1 MLGVRLPPDLPL
13 FMAYLSIFDVD
24 RWVIHRWDMSKLQK
38 KKPQNE
44 KRKRVAETDEETGLT
59 LRSTIAGK
67 PVQSSSV
74 HRSEKPVGQLGMGNF
89 FVRTA
94 EFFRE
99 VSVEL
104 KKVVWPTRKQT
115 TGTTVVVIVF
125 VFIVAVF
132 LGVFDYSL
140 SKLVQV
146 VLT

>member
-1 MLGVRLPPDLPL
+1 MQP
-13 FMAYLSIFDVD
+13 
-24 RWVIHRWDMSKLQK
+24 
-38 KKPQNE
+38 
-44 KRKRVAETDEETGLT
+44 
-59 LRSTIAGK
+59 
-67 PVQSSSV
+67 SSAA
-74 HRSEKPVGQLGMGNF
+74 RPEKPVGQAGVDNLF
-89 FVRTA
+89 ARTA

-99 VSVEL
+99 VKVEL

>member
-1 MLGVRLPPDLPL
+1 
-13 FMAYLSIFDVD
+13 
-24 RWVIHRWDMSKLQK
+24 MSRLQK
-38 KKPQNE
+38 KKPQSE
-44 KRKRVAETDEETGLT
+44 KRKRVVETTDDETGVAVK
-59 LRSTIAGK
+59 STVERK
-67 PVQSSSV
+67 PVRPLSDG
-74 HRSEKPVGQLGMGNF
+74 RPEKPKADNI
-89 FVRTA
+89 FVRTT

-99 VSVEL
+99 VKVEL

-115 TGTTVVVIVF
+115 TGTTVVVVIF

>member
-1 MLGVRLPPDLPL
+1 
-13 FMAYLSIFDVD
+13 
-24 RWVIHRWDMSKLQK
+24 MSRLQK
-38 KKPQNE
+38 KKPQGE
-44 KRKRVAETDEETGLT
+44 KRKRVGEAADETGVSV
-59 LRSTIAGK
+59 RSTVAGK
-67 PVQSSSV
+67 PVQALSAA
-74 HRSEKPVGQLGMGNF
+74 RSEKPVGQPGADNF

-99 VSVEL
+99 VKVEL

-115 TGTTVVVIVF
+115 TGTTVVVVIF

>member
-1 MLGVRLPPDLPL
+1 
-13 FMAYLSIFDVD
+13 
-24 RWVIHRWDMSKLQK
+24 MSRLQK
-38 KKPQNE
+38 KKPQSE
-44 KRKRVAETDEETGLT
+44 KRKRVAETDSGSGAAVK
-59 LRSTIAGK
+59 STVAGK
-67 PVQSSSV
+67 PLQSSPVSK
-74 HRSEKPVGQLGMGNF
+74 SEKSVAQPGVGNNF
-89 FVRTA
+89 FTRTT

-99 VSVEL
+99 VKVEL

-132 LGVFDYSL
+132 LGIFDYSL

>member
-1 MLGVRLPPDLPL
+1 
-13 FMAYLSIFDVD
+13 
-24 RWVIHRWDMSKLQK
+24 MSRLQK
-38 KKPQNE
+38 KKPQSE
-44 KRKRVAETDEETGLT
+44 KRKRVAETDGETGVAVK
-59 LRSTIAGK
+59 SMAPGK
-67 PVQSSSV
+67 PMQPLSAA
-74 HRSEKPVGQLGMGNF
+74 RSEKPVGKPGVDNL

-99 VSVEL
+99 VKVEL

-115 TGTTVVVIVF
+115 TGTTVVVIIF

>member
-1 MLGVRLPPDLPL
+1 
-13 FMAYLSIFDVD
+13 
-24 RWVIHRWDMSKLQK
+24 MSRLQK
-38 KKPQNE
+38 KKPQSE
-44 KRKRVAETDEETGLT
+44 KRKKVADADRETGDAVK
-59 LRSTIAGK
+59 STVAGK
-67 PVQSSSV
+67 PVHSSSV
-74 HRSEKPVGQLGMGNF
+74 SKSEKPVGQPGGSSF
-89 FVRTA
+89 IVRAA

-99 VSVEL
+99 VKVEL

-115 TGTTVVVIVF
+115 TGTTVVVIIF

>member
-1 MLGVRLPPDLPL
+1 MQP
-13 FMAYLSIFDVD
+13 
-24 RWVIHRWDMSKLQK
+24 
-38 KKPQNE
+38 
-44 KRKRVAETDEETGLT
+44 
-59 LRSTIAGK
+59 
-67 PVQSSSV
+67 SSV
-74 HRSEKPVGQLGMGNF
+74 SGPRLEKPVGQPGLGNF
-89 FVRTA
+89 FTRTV

-99 VSVEL
+99 VKVEL

-115 TGTTVVVIVF
+115 TGTTVVVIIF

>member
-1 MLGVRLPPDLPL
+1 
-13 FMAYLSIFDVD
+13 
-24 RWVIHRWDMSKLQK
+24 MSRLQK
-38 KKPQNE
+38 KKPQGE
-44 KRKRVAETDEETGLT
+44 KRKKVAGVERETGAAVK
-59 LRSTIAGK
+59 STVAGK

-74 HRSEKPVGQLGMGNF
+74 PKTEKPVGQPGGGSF
-89 FVRTA
+89 FIKAA

-99 VSVEL
+99 VKVEL

-115 TGTTVVVIVF
+115 TGTTVVVIIF